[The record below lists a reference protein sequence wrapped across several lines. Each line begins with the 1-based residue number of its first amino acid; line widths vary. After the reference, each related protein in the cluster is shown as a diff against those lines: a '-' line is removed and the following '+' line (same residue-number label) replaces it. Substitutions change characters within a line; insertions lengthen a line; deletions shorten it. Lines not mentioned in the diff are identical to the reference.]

1 MRVLNYILLI
11 LICMF
16 PILIHSIEISG
27 DKFLLNF
34 QGDFE
39 FEKLNTKTIGNS
51 EYYQLQ
57 IEECRNTGCMGEAEL
72 PVYSKLVSLPPT
84 GNFSI
89 IDLKYE
95 YEVIDIDKKI
105 IPFGDQEENTISEF
119 YEKNSWIPSEIVS
132 VGDPVIMRGNRFVQI
147 TIAAVQYN
155 PASDQIR
162 ILKNIDFNFE
172 IDYQKTKNPLTKTV
186 PSSSLANIVEKN
198 VYGAEAIRN
207 TNGGQYLFI
216 APNGTE
222 ALLEPLLR
230 WKEKLGFKTRLATI
244 SETGSSAD
252 AIKAYIQN
260 AYDNWETPPEYV
272 ILAGDVSGAYQIPAF
287 YVPGYYTYW
296 DVSDHNYTLL
306 DGEDY
311 FPDILIGRL
320 SYQDQMQL
328 NTIISKIIN
337 YERNPVMGSNWT
349 KRALMISYVTESYWL
364 YYSPR
369 ETVMAAREKLLDF
382 EFTEVDTFIS
392 PYQSGTYSLANKINS
407 GHTFLNYR
415 GAGGPEY
422 WAGCYGSM
430 FSTDD
435 IYTLLNNGFMLPMV
449 TSMTCGGGD
458 FSYSYNPSC
467 FGEAWLNAGSPT
479 VPKGAI
485 GFIGPSE
492 YDTKTWFNNANDLG
506 IYNGITQ
513 EDLYRCGEMLL
524 RGKMELYINYPNNH
538 AWGSALNSDQFYFY
552 VYNLIGDPGLRVWTD
567 IPREVEMDFETEI
580 NTGYNYLHVQID
592 NTIEDPEDF
601 TIAITNADSLI
612 AVGISDE
619 NGMIDIPIDLPVGT
633 YTVTSSKYGCIP
645 QEVNLDV
652 IEENTISLN
661 SFALDETIAG
671 ETIDLEIT
679 IQNIGNITAT
689 DVQISLESDEDFITI
704 ISGPVNIVQLEAGE
718 IHNGYFQF
726 EIDNNWR
733 NGLST
738 RVFLHVNSSYGEQDF
753 IIPFEISSP
762 EFCISEFMVNNA
774 EGCLL
779 QNEVNEV
786 YLQLLNCG
794 NLDSES
800 LEVDLRSMNTN
811 SEIISGTSSI
821 SPLTVN
827 TTGLTAAP
835 FLIEIFNSMSGEL
848 AAFRLEVSDS
858 ETILQQLDFTIP
870 IGIITE
876 ESPTFSNYG
885 YYAIESTDSGNFTAP
900 EYNWIEL
907 DPAYGG
913 TGTILTAGHTT
924 SDGYVKNID
933 LPFTFQ
939 YFGEAYDQA
948 AICSNGWIGM
958 GASEIIFHLNRNI
971 PSGAGPKAMIAPFWD
986 NLTNDIYPY
995 NGEVYT
1001 YYNEGEHYFVI
1012 EWSDFKNYF
1021 SSSLFEIFEMI
1032 LYDPLYYPTETGDG
1046 EILFQYKDINNVDQ
1060 EHNYATIGIE
1070 NAEQTDG
1077 LLLSF
1082 ANIYPVTVHP
1092 IQDETA
1098 IFISTYQESYVY
1110 NDEEVISP
1118 NTCSLEQNYPNP
1130 FNPTTTITFFAAED
1144 AENTELVIYNLK
1156 GQKVK
1161 QLLSKSA
1168 GRLSAGKHSVVW
1180 DGKDDNNKPVSSGI
1194 YFYKLKSRNYE
1205 KTKKMLLMK

>member
-1 MRVLNYILLI
+1 MRTLNFILLI
-11 LICMF
+11 LICAF
-16 PILIHSIEISG
+16 PIFIHSIEISG
-27 DKFLLNF
+27 DKFSLNF
-34 QGDFE
+34 EGDFE
-39 FEKLNTKTIGNS
+39 FKKLNTKTIGNS

-57 IEECRNTGCMGEAEL
+57 IEECRNTGCIGEAEL
-72 PVYSKLVSLPPT
+72 PVYTKLVSLPPT

-89 IDLKYE
+89 TDLKYD

-105 IPFGDQEENTISEF
+105 VPFGMQEEKTASEF
-119 YEKNSWIPSEIVS
+119 YEKNSWFPSEIVS

-147 TIAAVQYN
+147 AIAAVQYN
-155 PASDQIR
+155 PASAQIR
-162 ILKNIDFNFE
+162 ILKDIDFNFD
-172 IDYQKTKNPLTKTV
+172 IDYQKTENPLNKNV
-186 PSSSLANIVEKN
+186 ASRSFANIVEKN

-207 TNGGQYLFI
+207 ADGGQYLII
-216 APNGTE
+216 APDGTE

-272 ILAGDVSGAYQIPAF
+272 ILAGDVSGVYQVPAF
-287 YVPGYYTYW
+287 YVQGYYTSW

-311 FPDILIGRL
+311 FPDVLIGRL
-320 SYQDQMQL
+320 SYQDQNQL

-337 YERNPVMGSNWT
+337 YERNPIMGYDWM
-349 KRALMISYVTESYWL
+349 KRALMISYVEEGWWL

-382 EFTEVDTFIS
+382 EYTCVDTFIA
-392 PYQSGTYSLANKINS
+392 PYQWGSSILRNMINTGYS
-407 GHTFLNYR
+407 FVNYR
-415 GAGGPEY
+415 GAGGPSY
-422 WAGCYGSM
+422 WWGNYGPM
-430 FSTDD
+430 FETYD
-435 IYTLLNNGFMLPMV
+435 ITQLNNGFMLPMI

-458 FSYSYNPSC
+458 FAYTGNPSC
-467 FGEAWLNAGSPT
+467 FGETWLNAGTPG
-479 VPKGAI
+479 VPEGAI

-492 YDTKTWFNNANDLG
+492 YDTKTWFNNAKDLG
-506 IYNGITQ
+506 IYQGITR

-538 AWGSALNSDQFYFY
+538 AWGNALNSDQFYFY
-552 VYNLIGDPGLRVWTD
+552 VYNLIGDPGLQIWTD
-567 IPREVEMDFETEI
+567 IPREVEMEFETEI
-580 NTGYNYLHVQID
+580 NTSYNYLHVQID
-592 NTIEDPEDF
+592 NTIEDPEGF

-612 AVGISDE
+612 AVGITDE
-619 NGMIDIPIDLPVGT
+619 SGAVDIPINLPVGA

-645 QEVNLDV
+645 QEVDLDV
-652 IEENTISLN
+652 IEENTICLN
-661 SFALDETIAG
+661 SFIIDETIAG

-679 IQNIGNITAT
+679 IQNIGDITAT
-689 DVQISLESDEDFITI
+689 DVQISLESDEDFLTVT
-704 ISGPVNIVQLEAGE
+704 SGPVNIVQLEAGE
-718 IHNGYFQF
+718 IYSGYFQF
-726 EIDNNWR
+726 EIENNWR

-738 RVFLHVNSSYGEQDF
+738 RVFLQVNSSYGEQNF

-762 EFCISEFMVNNA
+762 EFCVSEFIVNNA

-786 YLQLLNCG
+786 SIQLLNCG
-794 NLDSES
+794 TLDSEA
-800 LEVDLRSMNTN
+800 LEVDLLSMNAN
-811 SEIISGTSSI
+811 SNMVSGISAI
-821 SPLTVN
+821 NPIVVN
-827 TTGLTAAP
+827 STGITIDL
-835 FLIEIFNSMSGEL
+835 FQVEIFNSMSGEL
-848 AAFRLEVSDS
+848 AAFRLKVLDS
-858 ETILQQLDFTIP
+858 GTILQQLDFTIP
-870 IGIITE
+870 IGIISE

-900 EYNWIEL
+900 VYNWIEL
-907 DPAYGG
+907 DPSYGG
-913 TGTILTAGHTT
+913 IGTLITGGHTT
-924 SDGYVKNID
+924 SDGHVTNTD

-986 NLTNDIYPY
+986 NLTN
-995 NGEVYT
+995 GEMYT
-1001 YYNEGEHYFVI
+1001 YYNEEEHYFVI
-1012 EWSDFKNYF
+1012 EWSDFRNYYNY
-1021 SSSLFEIFEMI
+1021 SFEIFEMI

-1070 NAEQTDG
+1070 NKEQTDG

-1082 ANIYPVTVHP
+1082 ANIYPATVHQ

-1098 IFISTYQESYVY
+1098 IFISTCQETYVH
-1110 NDEEVISP
+1110 NEDEMISP
-1118 NTCSLEQNYPNP
+1118 GSFSLNQNYPNP
-1130 FNPTTTITFFAAED
+1130 FNPETTIRFTTENT
-1144 AENTELVIYNLK
+1144 EKNTELVIYNLK

-1161 QLLSKSA
+1161 TLVNKLLPA
-1168 GRLSAGKHSVVW
+1168 GEHSVVW
-1180 DGKDDNNKPVSSGI
+1180 DGKDDINKQVSSGI
-1194 YFYKLKSRNYE
+1194 YFYKLKLDNYE

>member
-1 MRVLNYILLI
+1 MRILNFILLI
-11 LICMF
+11 LICTF
-16 PILIHSIEISG
+16 PILTYSIEISG
-27 DKFLLNF
+27 NEFSLNF

-39 FEKLNTKTIGNS
+39 FKKLNTKTIGNS
-51 EYYQLQ
+51 KYYQLQ
-57 IEECRNTGCMGEAEL
+57 IEECRNTGRMGEAEL
-72 PVYSKLVSLPPT
+72 PVYTKLVSLPPT

-89 IDLKYE
+89 TGLKYE

-105 IPFGDQEENTISEF
+105 VPFGMQEENTVTEF
-119 YEKNSWIPSEIVS
+119 YEKNSWFPSEIVS

-155 PASDQIR
+155 PVSDQIR
-162 ILKNIDFNFE
+162 IFKDIDFNFE
-172 IDYQKTKNPLTKTV
+172 IDYQKTENPLTKTV
-186 PSSSLANIVEKN
+186 PSNSFANIVEKN
-198 VYGAEAIRN
+198 IYGAEVIRN
-207 TNGGQYLFI
+207 TDGGQYLII

-230 WKEKLGFKTRLATI
+230 WKEQLGFKTRLATI
-244 SETGSSAD
+244 SETGSSTN

-272 ILAGDVSGAYQIPAF
+272 ILAGDVNGAYQIPAF
-287 YVPGYYTYW
+287 YVEGYYTPW

-328 NTIISKIIN
+328 NTIVSKIIN
-337 YERNPVMGSNWT
+337 YERNPVMGNNWM
-349 KRALMISYVTESYWL
+349 KRALMMAYVDDWWMQLFSA
-364 YYSPR
+364 R
-369 ETVMAAREKLLDF
+369 ETVMAVREKLLDY

-392 PYQSGTYSLANKINS
+392 PYQNGTTTLINKINS

-415 GAGGPEY
+415 GAGSPSGVWGCTGP
-422 WAGCYGSM
+422 M
-430 FSTDD
+430 FTIYD
-435 IYTLLNNGFMLPMV
+435 ILSLNNGFMLPMV
-449 TSMTCGGGD
+449 TSITCGGGD
-458 FSYSYNPSC
+458 FATPDYSSC
-467 FGEAWLNAGSPT
+467 YGETWLNAGTPS

-492 YDTKTWFNNANDLG
+492 HDTKTWFNNANDLG
-506 IYNGITQ
+506 IYQGITQ
-513 EDLYRCGEMLL
+513 EDLFRCGEMLL
-524 RGKMELYINYPNNH
+524 RGKMELYVDYPNNH
-538 AWGSALNSDQFYFY
+538 AWGGAEDSDQFYFY
-552 VYNLIGDPGLRVWTD
+552 VYNLIGDPGLQVWTD

-612 AVGISDE
+612 SVGISDE
-619 NGMIDIPIDLPVGT
+619 NGMVDIPISLPVGA
-633 YTVTSSKYGCIP
+633 YKVTSSKYGCIP
-645 QEVNLDV
+645 QETDLDV
-652 IEENTISLN
+652 IEENTICLN
-661 SFALDETIAG
+661 SFTLDETIAG

-689 DVQISLESDEDFITI
+689 DVQISLESDEDFLTVT
-704 ISGPVNIVQLEAGE
+704 SGPVNIIQLEADE
-718 IHNGYFQF
+718 IYNGYFQF
-726 EIDNNWR
+726 EIDDSWR

-738 RVFLHVNSSYGEQDF
+738 RVFLQVNSSYGEQDF

-786 YLQLLNCG
+786 SIQLLNCG
-794 NLDSES
+794 NLDSEA
-800 LEVDLRSMNTN
+800 LDVDLLGMNTN
-811 SEIISGTSSI
+811 SEIISGI
-821 SPLTVN
+821 SAINPIVIN
-827 TTGLTAAP
+827 STGITIDP
-835 FLIEIFNSMSGEL
+835 FQVEIFNSMSGEL

-870 IGIITE
+870 IGIISE
-876 ESPTFSNYG
+876 ESTTFSNYG
-885 YYAIESTDSGNFTAP
+885 YYAIESTDSGNFIAP
-900 EYNWIEL
+900 QYNWIEI
-907 DPAYGG
+907 DPSYGG
-913 TGTILTAGHTT
+913 IGTIITGGYAT
-924 SDGYVKNID
+924 SDGSVTNIN

-939 YFGEAYDQA
+939 YFGEAYNQA
-948 AICSNGWIGM
+948 SICSNGWVGM
-958 GASEIIFHLNRNI
+958 GTSEIMFHLNRNI

-986 NLTNDIYPY
+986 NLTN
-995 NGEVYT
+995 GELYT
-1001 YYNEGEHYFVI
+1001 YYNEDEHYFVI
-1012 EWSDFKNYF
+1012 EWSDFRSYYNF
-1021 SSSLFEIFEMI
+1021 SFEIFEII

-1077 LLLSF
+1077 LLLSY
-1082 ANIYPVTVHP
+1082 ANIYPATVHQ

-1098 IFISTYQESYVY
+1098 IFISTYQESYVH
-1110 NDEEVISP
+1110 NDEEIISP

-1130 FNPTTTITFFAAED
+1130 FNPETTISFFTAED
-1144 AENTELVIYNLK
+1144 AKNSELVIYNLK
-1156 GQKVK
+1156 GQEVKTLVNKV
-1161 QLLSKSA
+1161 LPA
-1168 GRLSAGKHSVVW
+1168 GEHSVVW

-1194 YFYKLKSRNYE
+1194 YFYKLKASDFQ
-1205 KTKKMLLMK
+1205 KVKKMLLMK

>member
-1 MRVLNYILLI
+1 MRLLNFILLI
-11 LICMF
+11 LICTF
-16 PILIHSIEISG
+16 PIFIHSIEISG
-27 DKFLLNF
+27 DEFSLNF

-39 FEKLNTKTIGNS
+39 FKKLNIKTIGNS
-51 EYYQLQ
+51 DYCQLQ
-57 IEECRNTGCMGEAEL
+57 IEDCRNTGRIGEAEL
-72 PVYSKLVSLPPT
+72 PVYTELVSLPPT

-89 IDLKYE
+89 TGLKYE
-95 YEVIDIDKKI
+95 YEVIDIDKNI
-105 IPFGDQEENTISEF
+105 IPFGMQEENTEF
-119 YEKNSWIPSEIVS
+119 YEKNSWFPSEIVS
-132 VGDPVIMRGNRFVQI
+132 VGKPVIMRGNRFVQI

-162 ILKNIDFNFE
+162 ILKDIDFNFE
-172 IDYQKTKNPLTKTV
+172 IDYEKTENPLTKNV
-186 PSSSLANIVEKN
+186 ASRSFANIVEKN
-198 VYGAEAIRN
+198 VYGAEALRS
-207 TNGGQYLFI
+207 TDGGQYLII

-222 ALLEPLLR
+222 AMLEPLLR
-230 WKEKLGFKTRLATI
+230 WKEQLGFKTKLATI

-272 ILAGDVSGAYQIPAF
+272 ILAGDVSGAYQVPTF
-287 YVPGYYTYW
+287 YVQGYWTPW

-306 DGEDY
+306 DGDDY

-328 NTIISKIIN
+328 NTIVSKIIN
-337 YERNPVMGSNWT
+337 YERNPVMGNDWM

-392 PYQSGTYSLANKINS
+392 PWQSGAYNLANKINS

-422 WAGCYGSM
+422 WAGCYGAM
-430 FSTDD
+430 FSTND

-458 FSYSYNPSC
+458 FAYSYNPSC
-467 FGEAWLNAGSPT
+467 FGEAWLNAGSPS

-492 YDTKTWFNNANDLG
+492 YDTKTWFNNAYDLG
-506 IYNGITQ
+506 IYQGITQ
-513 EDLYRCGEMLL
+513 EDLFRCGEMLL

-612 AVGISDE
+612 AVGITDE
-619 NGMIDIPIDLPVGT
+619 NGMVDIPINLPVGA
-633 YTVTSSKYGCIP
+633 YKVTSSKYGCIP
-645 QEVNLDV
+645 QEVDLDV
-652 IEENTISLN
+652 IEENTICLN
-661 SFALDETIAG
+661 SFILDETIAG

-679 IQNIGNITAT
+679 IQNTGDITAT
-689 DVQISLESDEDFITI
+689 DIQISLESYEDFLTVT
-704 ISGPVNIVQLEAGE
+704 SGPVNIIQLEAGE
-718 IHNGYFQF
+718 IYNGYFQF
-726 EIDNNWR
+726 EIENNWR

-738 RVFLHVNSSYGEQDF
+738 RVFLQVNSSYGEQDF
-753 IIPFEISSP
+753 IIPFEIFSP

-794 NLDSES
+794 NLDSEA
-800 LEVDLRSMNTN
+800 LEVDLLSMNTN

-827 TTGLTAAP
+827 TTGMTAVP
-835 FLIEIFNSMSGEL
+835 FQIEIFNSISGEL
-848 AAFRLEVSDS
+848 ASFRLDVSDS

-870 IGIITE
+870 IGIISE

-885 YYAIESTDSGNFTAP
+885 YYAIESNDIGNFTAP
-900 EYNWIEL
+900 QYNWIEL
-907 DPAYGG
+907 DPSYGG
-913 TGTILTAGHTT
+913 MGTLITGGHTT
-924 SDGYVKNID
+924 SDGSVTNVD

-948 AICSNGWIGM
+948 SICSNGWIGM
-958 GASEIIFHLNRNI
+958 GTSEIMFHLNRNI

-986 NLTNDIYPY
+986 NLTNGNIYA
-995 NGEVYT
+995 
-1001 YYNEGEHYFVI
+1001 YYNEDEHYFVI
-1012 EWSDFKNYF
+1012 EWSDFRSYYNF
-1021 SSSLFEIFEMI
+1021 SFEIFEVI

-1070 NAEQTDG
+1070 NKEQTDG

-1082 ANIYPVTVHP
+1082 ANIYPATAHQ

-1098 IFISTYQESYVY
+1098 IFISTCQESYVY
-1110 NDEEVISP
+1110 YDEEVISL
-1118 NTCSLEQNYPNP
+1118 NTYSLEQNYPNP
-1130 FNPTTTITFFAAED
+1130 FNPTTTITFNLATKDEKNA
-1144 AENTELVIYNLK
+1144 ELVIYNLK

-1161 QLLSKSA
+1161 DLSPSLCHPEFIE
-1168 GRLSAGKHSVVW
+1168 GRGQNKYSVTW
-1180 DGKDDNNKPVSSGI
+1180 NGTDQNKQPVSSGI
-1194 YFYKLKSRNYE
+1194 YLYKLKIGSYQ
-1205 KTKKMLLMK
+1205 KVKKMLLLK

>member
-1 MRVLNYILLI
+1 MLI
-11 LICMF
+11 LICTF
-16 PILIHSIEISG
+16 PIFIHSIEISG
-27 DKFLLNF
+27 DKFSLNF

-39 FEKLNTKTIGNS
+39 FKKLNTKTIGNY

-57 IEECRNTGCMGEAEL
+57 IEECRNTGCIGEAEL
-72 PVYSKLVSLPPT
+72 PVYTKLVSLPPT

-89 IDLKYE
+89 TDLKYE

-105 IPFGDQEENTISEF
+105 IPFGDQEGSTISEF
-119 YEKNSWIPSEIVS
+119 YEKNSWFPSEIVS

-147 TIAAVQYN
+147 AIAAVQYN

-162 ILKNIDFNFE
+162 ILKNIDFSFD
-172 IDYQKTKNPLTKTV
+172 IDYEKTENPLTKNV
-186 PSSSLANIVEKN
+186 ASRSFANIMEKN
-198 VYGAEAIRN
+198 VYGAEALRN
-207 TNGGQYLFI
+207 TDGGQYLII

-260 AYDNWETPPEYV
+260 AYDNWENPPEYV
-272 ILAGDVSGAYQIPAF
+272 ILAGDVSGSYQIPAF
-287 YVPGYYTYW
+287 YVQGSYTPW

-337 YERNPVMGSNWT
+337 YERNPLIADNWQN
-349 KRALMISYVTESYWL
+349 KALMMSVVVEYWEF
-364 YYSPR
+364 YSGR
-369 ETVMAAREKLLDF
+369 ETVMAVREKLLDF
-382 EFTEVDTFIS
+382 GFEAVDTFIN
-392 PYQSGTYSLANKINS
+392 PYQSGMSTLVNMINN
-407 GHTFLNYR
+407 GYTFLNYR
-415 GAGGPEY
+415 GYGGPWY
-422 WAGCYGSM
+422 WWGIY
-430 FSTDD
+430 DD
-435 IYTLLNNGFMLPMV
+435 LFNTNGIHSLSNGFKLPMV

-458 FSYSYNPSC
+458 FAYAGNPSC
-467 FGEAWLNAGSPT
+467 FGETWMNAGTPG

-492 YDTKTWFNNANDLG
+492 IDTKTWFNNANDLG
-506 IYNGITQ
+506 IYQGITQ
-513 EDLYRCGEMLL
+513 EDLFRCGEMLL
-524 RGKMELYINYPNNH
+524 RGKMELYINYPNSH
-538 AWGSALNSDQFYFY
+538 AWGNAFNSDQFYFY
-552 VYNLIGDPGLRVWTD
+552 VYNLIGDPGLQVWTD
-567 IPREVEMDFETEI
+567 IPREVNMVFETEI

-601 TIAITNADSLI
+601 TIAITNTDSLI

-619 NGMIDIPIDLPVGT
+619 NGMVDILINLPVGA
-633 YTVTSSKYGCIP
+633 YKVTSSKYGCIP
-645 QEVNLDV
+645 QEVDLDV
-652 IEENTISLN
+652 IEENTICLN
-661 SFALDETIAG
+661 SFTLDETIAG

-679 IQNIGNITAT
+679 IQNTGDITAT
-689 DVQISLESDEDFITI
+689 DVQISLESYEDFLTVT
-704 ISGPVNIVQLEAGE
+704 SGPVNIIQLEAGE
-718 IHNGYFQF
+718 IYNGYFQF
-726 EIDNNWR
+726 EIENNWR

-738 RVFLHVNSSYGEQDF
+738 RVFLEVNSSYGEQDF

-762 EFCISEFMVNNA
+762 EFCMSEFMVNNA

-794 NLDSES
+794 NLDSEA
-800 LEVDLRSMNTN
+800 LEVDLLSMNTN

-827 TTGLTAAP
+827 TTGMTAIP
-835 FLIEIFNSMSGEL
+835 FQIEIFNSMSGEL

-858 ETILQQLDFTIP
+858 GTILQQLDFTIP
-870 IGIITE
+870 IGIISE

-885 YYAIESTDSGNFTAP
+885 YYAIESTDSGNFTVP
-900 EYNWIEL
+900 QYNWIEL
-907 DPAYGG
+907 DPSYGG
-913 TGTILTAGHTT
+913 MGTLITGGHTT
-924 SDGYVKNID
+924 SDGSVTNID
-933 LPFTFQ
+933 LPFTFR
-939 YFGEAYDQA
+939 YFGEDYDQA
-948 AICSNGWIGM
+948 SICSNGWIGM
-958 GASEIIFHLNRNI
+958 GTSEIMFHLNRNI

-986 NLTNDIYPY
+986 NLINGDIYA
-995 NGEVYT
+995 
-1001 YYNEGEHYFVI
+1001 YYNEDEHYFVI
-1012 EWSDFKNYF
+1012 EWSDFRSYYNF
-1021 SSSLFEIFEMI
+1021 SFEIFEVI

-1082 ANIYPVTVHP
+1082 ANIYPATVHP
-1092 IQDETA
+1092 IQDEIA
-1098 IFISTYQESYVY
+1098 IFISTYQESYVH
-1110 NDEEVISP
+1110 NNEEVISP
-1118 NTCSLEQNYPNP
+1118 NTYSLYQNYPNP
-1130 FNPTTTITFFAAED
+1130 FNPTTMISFSLNS
-1144 AENTELVIYNLK
+1144 ENTEDTELIIYNLK

-1161 QLLSKSA
+1161 ILVNKVLPA
-1168 GRLSAGKHSVVW
+1168 GEHSVVW

-1194 YFYKLKSRNYE
+1194 YFYQLKVGDFE
-1205 KTKKMLLMK
+1205 QTKKMILMK